1 MISLVWGHKMYAQY
15 NLIKIK
21 QFISFKK
28 PLETGPK
35 AGVPPPQRV
44 GTRFQEQCSLKPPP
58 LCGGGKGEG
67 NVPC

>member
-1 MISLVWGHKMYAQY
+1 MSV
-15 NLIKIK
+15 N
-21 QFISFKK
+21 

-35 AGVPPPQRV
+35 AGVPPPQRD
-44 GTRFQEQCSLKPPP
+44 GTRFQEQCSLRPPT